1 MTTLGDILYYDMVKS
16 SVIKTT
22 IMIYYYSGLQDCCV
36 GAQLKDVKELLVNF
50 SFEIFKK
57 V

>member
-1 MTTLGDILYYDMVKS
+1 MTTLGDIVYYDMVKS

-36 GAQLKDVKELLVNF
+36 GAQVKDVKELLVNF
-50 SFEIFKK
+50 SFEISKK

>member
-1 MTTLGDILYYDMVKS
+1 MTTQGDIVYYDMVKS

-36 GAQLKDVKELLVNF
+36 GAQL
-50 SFEIFKK
+50 
-57 V
+57 